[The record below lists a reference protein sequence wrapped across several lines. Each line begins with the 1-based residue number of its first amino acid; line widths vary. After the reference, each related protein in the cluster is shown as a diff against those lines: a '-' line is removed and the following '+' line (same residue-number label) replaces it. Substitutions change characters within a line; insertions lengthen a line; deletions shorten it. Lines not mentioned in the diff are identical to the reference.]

1 MTKTK
6 ILPSMKGM
14 NKKGKEVNKLKQDKK
29 VAYLLKCFRETGNV
43 KFLKRA
49 KKMHKEADDAGN
61 TERRFQLHCQ
71 TQQ

>member
-1 MTKTK
+1 M
-6 ILPSMKGM
+6 
-14 NKKGKEVNKLKQDKK
+14 NKLKQDKK

-49 KKMHKEADDAGN
+49 KKMHKETDDASN